1 MSGQRAAAEPYTTQF
16 STTVRSVDGRD
27 VRLETT
33 YFYAES
39 GGQPADSGRIGTTR
53 VEGVRLEDGE
63 TVHELAEPDAVR
75 SGQSVLCTIDWERR
89 MYCMRAHTASHA
101 LYGAARRLFDDVDYA
116 GFDIGAPD
124 GDLGGDESVRID
136 FRTDAEID
144 DATLVDLERA
154 VNRVVWDAHDVAWE
168 TVPADEAFERDDVAY
183 NAKTEEGLAGDGGD
197 VRLVTIE
204 DWDVAACGGTHVRNT
219 REIGPVTVLDRS
231 NPGAGRTRVEF
242 AVGPAGI
249 ERRVDEKTAATAAVR
264 GLDVGVDEVPAA
276 LDRLREERDEL
287 EAECAD
293 LRERLIDA
301 EVAAL
306 ADAEIE
312 RGDATWRVGTIDG
325 VGPNDVADAL
335 RDRVGDDATAADATA
350 ADAVALVGTERPPF
364 VVVGAG
370 EGVDAAAAVDE
381 VTEEFGGG
389 GGGDPTVAQ
398 GGGIDADPEDVVAF
412 LGGE

>member
-39 GGQPADSGRIGTTR
+39 GGQPADAGRIGTTR

-63 TVHELAEPDAVR
+63 IVHELAEPDAVR
-75 SGQSVLCTIDWERR
+75 PSQSVLCTIDWERR

-144 DATLVDLERA
+144 DAALVDLERA

-168 TVPADEAFERDDVAY
+168 TVPADEAFDRNDVAY
-183 NAKTEEGLAGDGGD
+183 NAKTEEGLAGDGDG

-231 NPGAGRTRVEF
+231 NPGA
-242 AVGPAGI
+242 
-249 ERRVDEKTAATAAVR
+249 
-264 GLDVGVDEVPAA
+264 
-276 LDRLREERDEL
+276 
-287 EAECAD
+287 
-293 LRERLIDA
+293 
-301 EVAAL
+301 
-306 ADAEIE
+306 
-312 RGDATWRVGTIDG
+312 
-325 VGPNDVADAL
+325 
-335 RDRVGDDATAADATA
+335 
-350 ADAVALVGTERPPF
+350 
-364 VVVGAG
+364 
-370 EGVDAAAAVDE
+370 
-381 VTEEFGGG
+381 
-389 GGGDPTVAQ
+389 
-398 GGGIDADPEDVVAF
+398 
-412 LGGE
+412 

>member
-39 GGQPADSGRIGTTR
+39 GGQPADAGRIGTTR
-53 VEGVRLEDGE
+53 VEDVRPEDGE
-63 TVHELAEPDAVR
+63 IVHELAEPDAVR
-75 SGQSVLCTIDWERR
+75 EGQSVLCTIDWERR

-124 GDLGGDESVRID
+124 GDPGGDESVRID

-144 DATLVDLERA
+144 DTTLVDLERA
-154 VNRVVWDAHDVAWE
+154 VNRVVWDAHDVTWE
-168 TVPADEAFERDDVAY
+168 TVPADEAFDRDDVAY
-183 NAKTEEGLAGDGGD
+183 NAKTEEGFAGDGGD
-197 VRLVTIE
+197 VRLVAIE

-249 ERRVDEKTAATAAVR
+249 ERRVDEKTAATAAAR

-276 LDRLREERDEL
+276 LDQLREERDEL

-325 VGPNDVADAL
+325 VGPNDVAEAL

-350 ADAVALVGTERPPF
+350 ADAVAVVGTERPPF
-364 VVVGAG
+364 VVVASG
-370 EGVDAAAAVDE
+370 EGVDAAAAVDD
-381 VTEEFGGG
+381 VTDEFGGG
-389 GGGDPTVAQ
+389 GGGDATVAQ
-398 GGGIDADPEDVVAF
+398 GGGLDAEPADVVAF
-412 LGGE
+412 LRGE